1 MKFKDLKNKS
11 KKIREKILI
20 KYNIYRFRKNNSPL
34 IRKSFAQINNQKDLK
49 EKINEKSL
57 KLLLKIFKK
66 YPFVEWYFK
75 NYNLNLALKI
85 YIYGIKEK
93 DLLCPV
99 CKKNYKDIKD
109 KSMILHLC
117 KNCLPT
123 KEGKEY
129 LKKIKISKTK
139 KTSLE
144 KYGVENI
151 MKLDQAKE
159 KHKNT
164 ILKKYGVFNFSQKN
178 LKNLDKLN
186 KEFIENNFL
195 DENKKFRLYEFINF
209 YNCDQ
214 SSAHGY
220 LKKFNIKYSKQQ
232 KYSLIEK
239 EIIKFIKEYYQG
251 ELIENSKSI
260 INPYELDIY
269 IPEKNLAIEFNGLLW
284 HSYGK
289 KIYNNSEENHLFQ
302 KFRHLKKT
310 KACEKKKINLLHVF
324 ENEWKDS
331 IKKDI
336 WKSVI
341 LYKLGLIKEN
351 FNNFYARKLNI
362 KEVPSELSKSFLEE
376 NHLQGYA
383 PARIKLGLYED
394 KRLISIMTFSKA
406 RFRKGSNLD
415 TYELIRFASRKYS
428 TCIGCAQKL
437 LKHFI
442 KIYNPK
448 SIVSYANRR
457 WASSFSNLYEKLGF
471 RYTGESEPNYFYFN
485 LKDYPNIKLYN
496 RINFQKHKLR
506 NIEEFKDYFN
516 ESLSE
521 TEILFNAGYRKIFDS
536 GNLVYFLDR
545 DLT

>member
-1 MKFKDLKNKS
+1 M
-11 KKIREKILI
+11 R
-20 KYNIYRFRKNNSPL
+20 
-34 IRKSFAQINNQKDLK
+34 
-49 EKINEKSL
+49 KINSNGT
-57 KLLLKIFKK
+57 FD
-66 YPFVEWYFK
+66 
-75 NYNLNLALKI
+75 
-85 YIYGIKEK
+85 KE
-93 DLLCPV
+93 
-99 CKKNYKDIKD
+99 
-109 KSMILHLC
+109 
-117 KNCLPT
+117 
-123 KEGKEY
+123 
-129 LKKIKISKTK
+129 
-139 KTSLE
+139 
-144 KYGVENI
+144 
-151 MKLDQAKE
+151 
-159 KHKNT
+159 
-164 ILKKYGVFNFSQKN
+164 FNEEEIRKN
-178 LKNLDKLN
+178 LKNFN
-186 KEFIENNFL
+186 KEFIEENFL
-195 DENKKFRLYEFINF
+195 DKNKKIKSKEFIEYFGYDKNTENFTLYEIFKNLNISF
-209 YNCDQ
+209 TKHGG
-214 SSAHGY
+214 SSRA
-220 LKKFNIKYSKQQ
+220 
-232 KYSLIEK
+232 EK
-239 EIIKFIKEYYQG
+239 EIVEFIKEHYQG
-251 ELIENSKSI
+251 EVITNSRSI
-260 INPYELDIY
+260 ISPKELDIY

-310 KACEKKKINLLHVF
+310 KACEEKKINLLHVF
-324 ENEWKDS
+324 ENEWKDP

-351 FNNFYARKLNI
+351 FNNFYARKLII
-362 KEVPSELSKSFLEE
+362 KEVPNELSKSFLEE

-383 PARIKLGLYED
+383 SARIKLGLYED
-394 KRLISIMTFSKA
+394 KKLISIMTFSKA
-406 RFRKGSNLD
+406 RFRKGSNSD

-428 TCIGCAQKL
+428 TCVGCAQKL

-442 KIYNPK
+442 KIYDPK

-506 NIEEFKDYFN
+506 NIEEFKKYFN

-545 DLT
+545 DLFQIN